1 MASSNIVQTIITE
14 VEQVVISIIEKIL
27 AGGVTAGEK
36 ADELRSGLDELKSRH
51 HGR

>member
-1 MASSNIVQTIITE
+1 MANSIVQTIVTE

-27 AGGVTAGEK
+27 AGGVTTGEG
-36 ADELRSGLDELKSRH
+36 EQQLRSGLDELKSRR